1 MITKGNR
8 VLVRDEG
15 VNQGYAGIVDW
26 TGAGVST
33 SVAGNVATVNVPG
46 ISGGNPLWYG
56 NIYSAFAECD
66 PQETLR
72 FAIKSGVTSPTP
84 TNIGTTVARIC
95 YFRPPAAITVNK
107 IRYFG
112 AGTTASIFRCA
123 IYNADTLA
131 RLTTE
136 LVMSTTINTWGSVGS
151 SLGLVLSAN
160 QLYFIAVS
168 VNATGTTVGPLAMSS
183 QFASPPAGQIAVLPK
198 SWPGNL
204 DIDLGFITGAFAQF
218 AVTAGALPDP
228 AATITTQA
236 AWPGGMPMFF
246 LDNNNA

>member
-1 MITKGNR
+1 MIYKASWIR
-8 VLVRDEG
+8 IADEG
-15 VNQGYAGIVDW
+15 ALQGYTRALNF
-26 TGAGVST
+26 TGSGVSA
-33 SVAGNVATVNVPG
+33 SIAAGVATVNVSG
-46 ISGGNPLWYG
+46 ITGGNPLWYG
-56 NIYSAFAECD
+56 NLYSTFAECD

-72 FAIKSGVTSPTP
+72 FAIKSGVTTPTP
-84 TNIGTTVARIC
+84 TNIGTTVARIA

-112 AGTTASIFRCA
+112 TGVTTNVFRVA

-131 RLTTE
+131 RLTAE
-136 LVMSTTINTWGSVGS
+136 LPMTTASSAWGSVGS
-151 SLGLVLSAN
+151 SLGLALTAN
-160 QLYFIAVS
+160 QLYFVAVS
-168 VNATGTTVGPLAMSS
+168 VNATGTTTGPLAMSA
-183 QFASPPAGQIAVLPK
+183 QFASPVVGQIAVLPK
-198 SWPGNL
+198 TWPGNL

-228 AATITTQA
+228 APTIATQA